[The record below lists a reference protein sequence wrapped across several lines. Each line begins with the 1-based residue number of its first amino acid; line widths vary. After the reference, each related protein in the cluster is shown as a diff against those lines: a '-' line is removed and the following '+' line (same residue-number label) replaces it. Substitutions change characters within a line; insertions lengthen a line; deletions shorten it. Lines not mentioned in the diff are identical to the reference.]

1 VLPATYH
8 GQPSGERFRIFPRFF
23 VSASSRLTRVV
34 RAARNVVYLVVIGWM
49 YVVLMM
55 SVAEATNTTG
65 SVLGAIVTFFLYGL
79 LPVAL
84 VVYLML
90 TPQRRKAIK
99 AREAAELE
107 AQQAATT
114 STTASV
120 DPDAGGHAPGAA
132 EADGIAPVRKEP

>member
-1 VLPATYH
+1 MA
-8 GQPSGERFRIFPRFF
+8 
-23 VSASSRLTRVV
+23 
-34 RAARNVVYLVVIGWM
+34 VYLVVIGWM

-84 VVYLML
+84 VVYLMR
-90 TPQRRKAIK
+90 TPQRRKSLK
-99 AREAAELE
+99 AREAGELE
-107 AQQAATT
+107 AARRAD
-114 STTASV
+114 SG

-132 EADGIAPVRKEP
+132 EAGGVAPVRKEP

>member
-1 VLPATYH
+1 M
-8 GQPSGERFRIFPRFF
+8 
-23 VSASSRLTRVV
+23 
-34 RAARNVVYLVVIGWM
+34 YLVVIGWM

-107 AQQAATT
+107 ARQAAAAATP
-114 STTASV
+114 SV

-132 EADGIAPVRKEP
+132 EADGVAPMRKEP

>member
-1 VLPATYH
+1 M
-8 GQPSGERFRIFPRFF
+8 
-23 VSASSRLTRVV
+23 
-34 RAARNVVYLVVIGWM
+34 YLVVIGWM

-55 SVAEATNTTG
+55 SVAEASNTTG
-65 SVLGAIVTFFLYGL
+65 SLLGAIVTFFLYGL

-99 AREAAELE
+99 AREAAELQ
-107 AQQAATT
+107 AQQAAAT
-114 STTASV
+114 SA

-132 EADGIAPVRKEP
+132 EDEGVAPVRKEP